1 MKEGSWLFMS
11 TYQFERRLDA
21 RVMISVVA
29 TGLLTFTGVCAE
41 TAMNVIFPTLM
52 KEFNITTSTVQWVTT
67 INLLMLA
74 IIIPTS
80 SWLKKCFRTR
90 TLFGA
95 AIFFFLAGTLLGMWS
110 PSFLVLIIGRMLQ
123 GIGTGMAMPMMSN
136 IILEQVPFKNTA
148 TIMGFATLTIAL
160 GPALGPAI
168 GGLIVGIAGW
178 RMIFACLLPFII
190 FAAIGGLTCIYQS
203 SEIDKQ
209 PFDLKGFLMLAIC
222 FICLLVPL
230 SNISHVGVTSP
241 MIWVMLLLAVIFLVL
256 FKKHCDKR
264 ETPLLN
270 LTILR
275 TPAFTFSLA
284 ALLLNQFFTLARGFM
299 IPNFFQLTNGDS
311 ALLSGC
317 IILPACLIGAISNPF
332 SGRLYDHIGPKVPIT
347 LGFLLILFEVSL
359 EMLFMCHVSAYV
371 MMGIAIIFCLGQS
384 LSTGNTTT
392 FALRNLPATYTADGT
407 AVINT
412 LQQLFGA
419 IGTAVASTVV
429 SFGQAA
435 HPEDLALGTQVGTQW
450 SLYMIFV
457 LAIVMFVCALKGLRS
472 QTHSN

>member
-123 GIGTGMAMPMMSN
+123 GIGTGMVMPMMSN

-347 LGFLLILFEVSL
+347 LGFLLILFEVTL

>member
-1 MKEGSWLFMS
+1 MS
-11 TYQFERRLDA
+11 ERPFERRLDR
-21 RVMISVVA
+21 RVLISVVA

-52 KEFNITTSTVQWVTT
+52 QEFNITTSTVQWVTT

-80 SWLKKCFRTR
+80 SWLKRQFRTK

-110 PSFLVLIIGRMLQ
+110 PSFTVLIIGRMLQ

-136 IILEQVPFKNTA
+136 IILEQVPQKNTA

-160 GPALGPAI
+160 GPAIGPAI

-178 RMIFACLLPFII
+178 RMIFACLLPFVIV
-190 FAAIGGLTCIYQS
+190 AAIGGLTCIYQS
-203 SEIDKQ
+203 SALARS
-209 PFDLKGFLMLAIC
+209 PFDFKGFLMLAVC
-222 FICLLVPL
+222 FTCLLVPL
-230 SNISHVGVTSP
+230 SNISHWGITNP
-241 MIWVMLLLAVIFLVL
+241 LIWVMLMVAIAFLLF
-256 FKKHCDKR
+256 FKRHCDTR
-264 ETPLLN
+264 DMPLLN

-275 TPAFTFSLA
+275 APAFTFSLI
-284 ALLLNQFFTLARGFM
+284 ALLLCQFFTLARGFM

-311 ALLSGC
+311 AFLSGC
-317 IILPACLIGAISNPF
+317 IILPACIVGAVLNPF
-332 SGRLYDHIGPKVPIT
+332 CGSLYDHIGPKVPIT
-347 LGFLLILFEVSL
+347 VGFLCILAEITL
-359 EMLFMCHVSAYV
+359 EMVFMCHVSAYV
-371 MMGIAIIFCLGQS
+371 MMGIAVLYCVGQS
-384 LSTGNTTT
+384 LCTGNVTT
-392 FALRNLPATYTADGT
+392 FALHSLPEMRTADGT

-419 IGTAVASTVV
+419 VGTAVASTVV

-435 HPEDLALGTQVGTQW
+435 HPEDLALGTQIGTQW

-457 LAIVMFVCALKGLRS
+457 LAIVMFLCAIKGLRS
-472 QTHSN
+472 GKRIR

>member
-222 FICLLVPL
+222 FIYLLVPL

-347 LGFLLILFEVSL
+347 LGFLLILFEVTL

-435 HPEDLALGTQVGTQW
+435 YPEDLALGTQVGTQW

>member
-1 MKEGSWLFMS
+1 MS

-21 RVMISVVA
+21 RVLISVVA

-52 KEFNITTSTVQWVTT
+52 KEFGITTSTVQWVTT

-90 TLFGA
+90 ILFGA
-95 AIFFFLAGTLLGMWS
+95 AVAFFLVGTLLGMWS
-110 PSFLVLIIGRMLQ
+110 PSFVVLIIGRMLQ

-136 IILEQVPFKNTA
+136 IILEQVPRNRTA

-190 FAAIGGLTCIYQS
+190 IAAIGGLSCIYQS
-203 SEIDKQ
+203 SAIDKQ

-222 FICLLVPL
+222 FIFLLVPL
-230 SNISHVGVTSP
+230 SNISHVGITSP
-241 MIWVMLLLAVIFLVL
+241 MIWIMFMIAIVFLVL
-256 FKKHCDKR
+256 FKRHCDKR

-275 TPAFTFSLA
+275 TPAFTFSLI
-284 ALLLNQFFTLARGFM
+284 ALLFCQFFTLARGFM

-332 SGRLYDHIGPKVPIT
+332 SGRLYDQVGPKLPIT
-347 LGFLLILFEVSL
+347 LGYALIFIEVTL
-359 EMLFMCHVSAYV
+359 EMFFMCHVSAYV
-371 MMGIAIIFCLGQS
+371 MMGIAVIFCLGQS
-384 LSTGNTTT
+384 LCTGNTTT
-392 FALRNLPATYTADGT
+392 FALRSLPETRTADGT
-407 AVINT
+407 AIVNT
-412 LQQLFGA
+412 MQQLFGA
-419 IGTAVASTVV
+419 VGTAIASTVV

-435 HPEDLALGTQVGTQW
+435 HADDLAVGTQVGTQW
-450 SLYMIFV
+450 ALYMIFV
-457 LAIVMFVCALKGLRS
+457 LAIVMMACALKGLRS
-472 QTHSN
+472 QKKITR

>member
-230 SNISHVGVTSP
+230 SNISHVGVASP

-347 LGFLLILFEVSL
+347 LGFLLILFEVTL

-371 MMGIAIIFCLGQS
+371 MIGIAIIFCLGQS

-392 FALRNLPATYTADGT
+392 FALRNLSATYTADGT

>member
-241 MIWVMLLLAVIFLVL
+241 MIWVMLLLAVFFLVL

-347 LGFLLILFEVSL
+347 LGFLLILFEVTL